1 MLNVA
6 RVYGNPFKMRE
17 IARGLRHICSAAK
30 DLEKMGAHN
39 FESGGRGFESLRAR
53 HFGTKLGTQ
62 KPAVLALEA
71 ATSVRSSTP
80 TELAAGCQKN
90 CQQAGGNEEIQR
102 SFLCEHLS
110 LCKQKYENKRSRH
123 RCDCRPHIQAPIP
136 ASHALTGQ
144 LLGLQ

>member
-1 MLNVA
+1 MFI
-6 RVYGNPFKMRE
+6 G
-17 IARGLRHICSAAK
+17 I
-30 DLEKMGAHN
+30 
-39 FESGGRGFESLRAR
+39 SGGSSIFLFPVLADFTGKYQTSNLGVGGSNPSERA
-53 HFGTKLGTQ
+53 TS

-90 CQQAGGNEEIQR
+90 RQQAGGNEEIQR
-102 SFLCEHLS
+102 SFLCERLS

-123 RCDCRPHIQAPIP
+123 RCDGRPHIQAPIP
-136 ASHALTGQ
+136 APHALTGQ